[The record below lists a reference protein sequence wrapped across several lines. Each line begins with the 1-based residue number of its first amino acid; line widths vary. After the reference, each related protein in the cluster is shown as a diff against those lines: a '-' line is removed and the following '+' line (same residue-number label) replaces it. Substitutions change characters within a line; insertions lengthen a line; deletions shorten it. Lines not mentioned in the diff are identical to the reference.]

1 MTLHRP
7 LIVPLM
13 VAVGLVAAAA
23 GCRSEPST
31 PGGHRNTSPSAFAG
45 TPTAS
50 SSTATGGAAP
60 TTSATP
66 IPSASPVLADGRSAV
81 YLTGIDVTHRTLTFD
96 LIEFLTGDAAKKAWQ
111 KANPNSGQDGP
122 DNDYFIVNDNPRL
135 RTLPVAATASVNV
148 LKNGGGS
155 PESYAVSL
163 ANLPGYL
170 AQAKPDDRRLSYN
183 PFWLTIRN
191 GQIVR
196 IDEQF
201 VP

>member
-1 MTLHRP
+1 
-7 LIVPLM
+7 M

-31 PGGHRNTSPSAFAG
+31 PGGPRNTSPSAFAG

-66 IPSASPVLADGRSAV
+66 IPSASPVFADGRSAV